1 MNLGGRRGEPPTGQL
16 TPPPHGQQP
25 SGQSPQ
31 QPSPPVAGQP
41 AARPATEAGAPPPVE
56 PPPAATGSSGGAGK
70 RRRTLRSLVS
80 DPLSILLILI
90 TVLALVAVGVIGS
103 EVVARRIANGKVAD
117 AASCEIQDSVKVSFG
132 VTPPVLWQHF
142 TGDYTNI
149 GIHSDGNQVRHAK
162 GMTVD
167 INIRNVDLT
176 PVGDSKGTIGS
187 LNAAIT
193 WESSGIAETVKSEI
207 PMIGGLAVN
216 TVTTNPNDGTIELK
230 GTFSH
235 IIAKPKVVDG
245 GFALEVVKFSGLG
258 FTLPRESIQSM
269 LDDFTSGLTK
279 DYPLG
284 IRADSVN
291 VTDSG
296 VIAHMS
302 TQNAPIP
309 KTDNPCFKNL

>member
-1 MNLGGRRGEPPTGQL
+1 RN
-16 TPPPHGQQP
+16 
-25 SGQSPQ
+25 
-31 QPSPPVAGQP
+31 
-41 AARPATEAGAPPPVE
+41 
-56 PPPAATGSSGGAGK
+56 
-70 RRRTLRSLVS
+70 LVS
-80 DPLSILLILI
+80 DPLSILLILV

-103 EVVARRIANGKVAD
+103 EMVARRIANGKVSD
-117 AASCEIQDSVKVSFG
+117 AATCEIQDGVKVSFG

-142 TGDYTNI
+142 SGHYTNI

-193 WESSGIAETVKSEI
+193 WEASGIAETVKSEI

-216 TVTTNPNDGTIELK
+216 TVTTHPDDGTIELK

-235 IIAKPKVVDG
+235 IIAKPKVDNG
-245 GFALEVVKFSGLG
+245 AFALEVVKFSGLG

-269 LDDFTSGLTK
+269 LDDFTKGLTK

-302 TQNAPIP
+302 TQNAAIP
-309 KTDNPCFKNL
+309 KSDNPCFKNI

>member
-1 MNLGGRRGEPPTGQL
+1 MNVGGRRGEPPTNQL
-16 TPPPHGQQP
+16 SPPPQP
-25 SGQSPQ
+25 PPPGGPGPQ
-31 QPSPPVAGQP
+31 P
-41 AARPATEAGAPPPVE
+41 APPPAPPGAPGGAVPPQPP
-56 PPPAATGSSGGAGK
+56 PPPAEPPAASGDSAGRGP
-70 RRRTLRSLVS
+70 RRRLRHLVS
-80 DPLSILLILI
+80 DPLSILLILV

-103 EVVARRIANGKVAD
+103 EVVARRIANGKVSD
-117 AASCEIQDSVKVSFG
+117 AASCEIQDGVKVSFG

-142 TGDYTNI
+142 SGHYTNI
-149 GIHSDGNQVRHAK
+149 GIHSEGNQVRHAK

-167 INIRNVDLT
+167 INIRDVDLT
-176 PVGDSKGTIGS
+176 PVGDSKGTIGA

-193 WESSGIAETVKSEI
+193 WESTGIAETVKSEI

-216 TVTTNPNDGTIELK
+216 SVNTNPNDGTIELK

-269 LDDFTSGLTK
+269 LDDFTKDLTK

-302 TQNAPIP
+302 TENAPIP
-309 KTDNPCFKNL
+309 KSDNPCFQNL